1 MSNNTSTNR
10 YLLLIST
17 MFSTIILATS
27 VVPSLLP
34 TAAFA
39 EPDGDG
45 VVVDPTTQ
53 TSVETSTNINVDHD
67 VIFSTGCADIS
78 DDDEVTQVNEQS
90 TEQEVRKNND
100 VRIGGLIIEPT
111 IQTSVQTA
119 ANVNYDN
126 DVFIVMGCDDGS
138 VDISDD
144 DKVTQVNEQSAEQNV
159 QSDSE
164 VGDGGEII
172 SPTIQKAAQTS
183 RNINQDNDRVIMIPL
198 PKL

>member
-34 TAAFA
+34 TSAFA

-67 VIFSTGCADIS
+67 VSSRPD
-78 DDDEVTQVNEQS
+78 
-90 TEQEVRKNND
+90 
-100 VRIGGLIIEPT
+100 
-111 IQTSVQTA
+111 VQT
-119 ANVNYDN
+119 
-126 DVFIVMGCDDGS
+126 
-138 VDISDD
+138 
-144 DKVTQVNEQSAEQNV
+144 
-159 QSDSE
+159 
-164 VGDGGEII
+164 
-172 SPTIQKAAQTS
+172 
-183 RNINQDNDRVIMIPL
+183 
-198 PKL
+198 

>member
-90 TEQEVRKNND
+90 AEQEVRKNND

-144 DKVTQVNEQSAEQNV
+144 DKVTQVNEQSAKQEV

>member
-1 MSNNTSTNR
+1 
-10 YLLLIST
+10 

-90 TEQEVRKNND
+90 AEQEVRKNND

-164 VGDGGEII
+164 VGDGGAII

>member
-1 MSNNTSTNR
+1 
-10 YLLLIST
+10 

-90 TEQEVRKNND
+90 AKQEVRKNND

-144 DKVTQVNEQSAEQNV
+144 DKVTQVNEQSAKQEV